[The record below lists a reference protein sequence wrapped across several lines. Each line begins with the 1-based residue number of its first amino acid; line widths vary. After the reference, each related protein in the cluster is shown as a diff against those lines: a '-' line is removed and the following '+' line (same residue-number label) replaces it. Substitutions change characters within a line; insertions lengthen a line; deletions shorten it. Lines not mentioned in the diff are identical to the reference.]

1 MEKKKGEE
9 KIRQK
14 ARAALEKAE
23 SLLDKRQYKKSGQFF
38 HKSGDLYGD
47 LDEWKIAEQC
57 YYYSSKNYHRL
68 GGDDNRNFHRASL
81 VERKAGNMM
90 IANKNFTKA
99 RDYFDIAAK
108 SILKSEAKDQ
118 ENMAI
123 VNIGWAFFCYFLQG
137 RLEDGINYVKRLRD
151 QFFSDADE
159 FNDHILIQIV
169 RKLSKALLN
178 NKEQYVD
185 DIIDAIEHKEKIIE
199 DITKHEI
206 LLLKETLIVALTSL
220 MMSYSLEAKK
230 DTYERDEL
238 ITLETKLNYSRLEEF
253 LQYSFVPR
261 QFKSLEVT
269 DFSFTISD
277 NIGTKEKP
285 QVPVKLDVKEFKTK
299 LLPITFR
306 SNFPGEG
313 YIGPIEL
320 TLMIDGIHQFTL
332 KSERHHL
339 KVISPNAQL
348 GVQLIPQKT
357 PVMNQTFPLEV
368 VVANNSEGDTMEIE
382 VQFEFPETLKMMRGT
397 MEKKIYSLRPN
408 EEFKWQIMVI
418 YTGRQPLKEWLRK
431 RLKKQKQKQRLRKPQ
446 RRKPQKQNRRLR
458 KNPKPLSNAF
468 YSTNVCLLV

>member
-1 MEKKKGEE
+1 MDKKE

-14 ARAALEKAE
+14 ARATLEKAE
-23 SLLDKRQYKKSGQFF
+23 ILLDKRQYKKSAQFF
-38 HKSGDLYGD
+38 QKSGDMYGED

-57 YYYSSKNYHRL
+57 FYYASKNYHRL
-68 GGDDNRNFHRASL
+68 GGDDDRNFHRASL

-90 IANKNFTKA
+90 IATKNFSKA

-118 ENMAI
+118 HNMAI
-123 VNIGWAFFCYFLQG
+123 TNIGWAFFCYYLQG
-137 RLEDGINYVKRLRD
+137 RLDDGIAYVKRFRD
-151 QFFSDADE
+151 QFYEED

-185 DIIDAIEHKEKIIE
+185 DIIDAIEHKEKIVD
-199 DITKHEI
+199 DITRHEM
-206 LLLKETLIVALTSL
+206 LLLKETLIVALTTL

-230 DTYERDEL
+230 STYERDDL
-238 ITLETKLNYSRLEEF
+238 ITLETKLDFHRLEEF

-269 DFSFTISD
+269 KFSFTISD

-285 QVPVKLDVKEFKTK
+285 QVPVKLDVVEFKTK

-313 YIGPIEL
+313 FIGPIEL
-320 TLMIDGIHQFTL
+320 TLVIDGIYQFTL
-332 KSERHHL
+332 KSERHDL
-339 KVISPNAQL
+339 KVVSPNAQL

-382 VQFEFPETLKMMRGT
+382 VQFEFPDSLKMMRGT
-397 MEKKIYSLRPN
+397 MSKKIYSLRPN
-408 EEFKWQIMVI
+408 EEFKWQIMVKANESGEI
-418 YTGRQPLKEWLRK
+418 PISTHVQFIDGDGNKKGPFTAVLPLEINL
-431 RLKKQKQKQRLRKPQ
+431 
-446 RRKPQKQNRRLR
+446 
-458 KNPKPLSNAF
+458 
-468 YSTNVCLLV
+468 